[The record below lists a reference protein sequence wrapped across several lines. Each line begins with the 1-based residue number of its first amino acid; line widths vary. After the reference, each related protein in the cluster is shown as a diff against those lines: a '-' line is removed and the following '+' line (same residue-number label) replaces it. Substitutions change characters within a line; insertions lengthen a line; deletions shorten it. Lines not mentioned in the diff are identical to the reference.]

1 MEWNNRSLRTGG
13 VCVRKKE
20 HAWCVHGKQG
30 SVCTADESLCLCM
43 PCTAARQHSSLCCC
57 WAGPWLSFVGRQAGT
72 RWIIFCLLLLL
83 LPLPAFIF
91 VAGPSPI
98 CQRQQQT
105 QLRAGSPL
113 DSRSSTSSPI
123 LLHPSTALEK
133 KRKEHR

>member
-1 MEWNNRSLRTGG
+1 MGVRVEWNNRSLRTGG

-43 PCTAARQHSSLCCC
+43 PCTARQHSSLCCC

-98 CQRQQQT
+98 CQRQQQPDT
-105 QLRAGSPL
+105 AESWIT
-113 DSRSSTSSPI
+113 SRFQEQYVVSYST
-123 LLHPSTALEK
+123 PSI
-133 KRKEHR
+133 HRP